1 MTSFARSL
9 SLLVA
14 AGFGVFSFA
23 NVFYFLANLLG
34 MRGVSPQAAG
44 LAVSIFYVATTLFRP
59 AGGWLVENLGLR
71 TTLVG
76 SALAGFAGSAGLA
89 LAGGN
94 LPLVLAC
101 RVLMG
106 IGYSAFIVAFS
117 AYQNLAIPPE
127 RRGFAFA
134 LTTVGLMMPLVFVVP
149 LADWLLRHGHVA
161 AYLSMSPVMAL
172 FCAAVGWSFGKI
184 TIAPRSESPRTWG
197 TYGELFRL
205 PPVRALLAS
214 MFLLSLTDSLTLCLG
229 ILLAGRGLVPS
240 AFIAS
245 YAVTAVGVRLA
256 TLRVIDRMPR
266 PLMAAPC
273 FGLMAAALLA
283 LSLVESNAGT
293 ALWGAVFGVGVGLG
307 FPAHLAMVGDLTP
320 EPLRPK
326 ATAMVWFAMDSGW
339 AVTPFVFGLLSP
351 VVGNAAAFGGYAA
364 VMLAGAAAAWQFL
377 WRPVIGK
384 TRPA

>member
-44 LAVSIFYVATTLFRP
+44 FAVSIFYVATTLFRP

-76 SALAGFAGSAGLA
+76 SALVGFAGSAGLA

-161 AYLSMSPVMAL
+161 AYLSISPVMAL
-172 FCAAVGWSFGKI
+172 FCAAVGWSFGKV
-184 TIAPRSESPRTWG
+184 TIAPHSESRQAWG

-205 PPVRALLAS
+205 PPVRALLVS

-229 ILLAGRGLVPS
+229 ALLVGQGLVPS
-240 AFIAS
+240 AFIAPS
-245 YAVTAVGVRLA
+245 AVSAVLIRLA
-256 TLRVIDRMPR
+256 TLRVIDRIPR
-266 PLMAAPC
+266 PRIAAPC
-273 FGLMAAALLA
+273 FGLMAVSLAA
-283 LSLVESNAGT
+283 LSLAGPNAT
-293 ALWGAVFGVGVGLG
+293 IALCGVVFGVGVGLG
-307 FPAHLAMVGDLTP
+307 FPAHLAMVGDMTP

-339 AVTPFVFGLLSP
+339 AVTPFIFGLLSP
-351 VVGNAAAFGGYAA
+351 LLGNAAAFGGYAA

-377 WRPVIGK
+377 WRPALRK